1 MGILRA
7 RRGLA
12 AANVRHANR
21 CMFVIQGVERSQ
33 ALPIFQDVSLERQL
47 RCRLCQSA
55 ESLQSYSQRRAY
67 SGVWLRRSRPLR
79 LEFAQP
85 VAGKMPERRMLRDS
99 GEKAKMKLISEANK
113 AGHPGLLKKIQN
125 TVLLGGLGMLIP
137 CTAVFAQ
144 APDNSKTNQQSENQ
158 GDRDLARKI
167 RKSII
172 DDKNLST
179 YAHNM
184 KVIARG
190 GTVTLKGPVR
200 SEDEKTAIEAKAVEI
215 AGAANVKNELT
226 VKSKTEN

>member
-1 MGILRA
+1 
-7 RRGLA
+7 
-12 AANVRHANR
+12 
-21 CMFVIQGVERSQ
+21 
-33 ALPIFQDVSLERQL
+33 
-47 RCRLCQSA
+47 
-55 ESLQSYSQRRAY
+55 
-67 SGVWLRRSRPLR
+67 

-85 VAGKMPERRMLRDS
+85 VGGKMPERRMLRDS

-144 APDNSKTNQQSENQ
+144 APDNSKTNQQTRGSETAGQQSENQ